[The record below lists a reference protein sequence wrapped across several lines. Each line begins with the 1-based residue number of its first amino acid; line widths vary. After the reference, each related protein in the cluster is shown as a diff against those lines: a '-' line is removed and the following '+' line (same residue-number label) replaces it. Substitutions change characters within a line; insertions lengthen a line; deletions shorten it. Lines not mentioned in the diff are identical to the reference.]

1 MGYISFYRKWRPQ
14 AFDEVIG
21 QKYNIQTLKN
31 VLAGKR
37 LSHSYMFCGPRGT
50 GKTST
55 ARILAKAINCVDGI
69 TPVPCNKCRNCTS
82 ISNGSNVDVIEI
94 DAASNRGI
102 NEIRELREK
111 VKYLP
116 NNLRKKV
123 YIIDEVHMLT
133 TEAFNALL
141 KVLEEPPEH
150 VIFIMATTEPN
161 KVLPTIMSRCQRFD
175 FYPISLD
182 IIKKRLGTIAKSE
195 KLSIS
200 NQALGLIAKYADGSL
215 RDADGILE
223 QLAAYNDGKIE
234 PKDIVALLGVVDL
247 EVLFKFVDVLAE
259 GNISR
264 GLEMIKSIIG
274 SNQNLKVFVSELLD
288 HLYNI
293 YVVKNYGKPTEVTDI
308 SKDYVGKYIKQAE
321 SLHKEEI
328 EYYLDHF
335 TELLKQIKW
344 GESSKTFFRAAA
356 IQAITYIVLDDKQI
370 DKKIRAW
377 EAKIHSLEREVK
389 DTGVLFE
396 ESGQVATPPQDSED
410 LDFLNAAK
418 PESTIKDASTIKNES
433 TIKDESTIKQEL
445 DGLAKEPVKEIK
457 KSSAKSGELESVTG
471 SLDRILE
478 LLKRKKISVHAM
490 FVEAEPDRIDGKTLY
505 FCLDE
510 NKKWHKDHLNKAA
523 NSNLI
528 SEVIGEII
536 GEKYQVKFESGKVN
550 MKNQTKNHTGQSSSP
565 VHDDLNKEPGTDEI
579 VPPDDRSG
587 QENTGKGKDPDKSKN
602 TAKAVSAPEKNENRI
617 EQKKDSKKQN
627 ADIGPEAVQ
636 EGGKN
641 VPAKKVGGG
650 GNVKDNK
657 DTGTRKDSDTG
668 TRKDSDT
675 GTRKDSDTGM
685 DKDDSEDMLKYF
697 EKKFDIK
704 E

>member
-14 AFDEVIG
+14 SLDDVIG

-31 VLAGKR
+31 VLAGNR

-55 ARILAKAINCVDGI
+55 ARILAKAINCVDGT
-69 TPVPCNKCRNCTS
+69 TPTPCNKCNNCLS

-175 FYPISLD
+175 FYPISLEL
-182 IIKKRLGTIAKSE
+182 ISERLKKIAKSE

-200 NQALGLIAKYADGSL
+200 DQVLGLIARHADGSL

-223 QLAAYNDGKIE
+223 QLAAYSEGKIE
-234 PKDIVALLGVVDL
+234 AKDVVALLGIVDL
-247 EVLFKFVDVLAE
+247 EVLFQFVDILAE
-259 GNISR
+259 RNISKS
-264 GLEMIKSIIG
+264 LETTKNIIK
-274 SNQNLKVFVSELLD
+274 SNQNLKVFVSELLG

-293 YVVKNYGKPTEVTDI
+293 YVFKNYDKPGEVTDI
-308 SKDYVGKYIKQAE
+308 SREYLDKYLKQAE
-321 SLHKEEI
+321 NLNNEEI
-328 EYYLDHF
+328 EFYLDHF

-344 GESSKTFFRAAA
+344 GESSKTFFRTA
-356 IQAITYIVLDDKQI
+356 IVQAVNFIVLDDKQI
-370 DKKIRAW
+370 NKKIKAW
-377 EAKIHSLEREVK
+377 EAKIHSLEREIK
-389 DTGVLFE
+389 NGATEKLFKKE
-396 ESGQVATPPQDSED
+396 AASVGEPEDEPQD
-410 LDFLNAAK
+410 LDFLNNTDEAQLK
-418 PESTIKDASTIKNES
+418 PENGSGIGNKTVIDPEPEPQVQKP
-433 TIKDESTIKQEL
+433 
-445 DGLAKEPVKEIK
+445 AKTEVKEGN
-457 KSSAKSGELESVTG
+457 AKSVGLKSITEN
-471 SLDRILE
+471 LDRILE

-490 FVEAEPDRIDGKTLY
+490 FVEAEPDRVEGKTIF

-523 NSNLI
+523 NSGII
-528 SEVIGEII
+528 SEVIGEVI
-536 GEKYQVKFESGKVN
+536 GEKFQVKFETGNIDAKN
-550 MKNQTKNHTGQSSSP
+550 QMKNHSSQNGSAG
-565 VHDDLNKEPGTDEI
+565 DD
-579 VPPDDRSG
+579 
-587 QENTGKGKDPDKSKN
+587 
-602 TAKAVSAPEKNENRI
+602 EKNKSPGIDETERNGK
-617 EQKKDSKKQN
+617 EEKEHKVEKKTVSEDKGEAADKKPQN
-627 ADIGPEAVQ
+627 
-636 EGGKN
+636 
-641 VPAKKVGGG
+641 
-650 GNVKDNK
+650 GNGASTGAEEETSGSQTVKDDTDGINQK
-657 DTGTRKDSDTG
+657 DNDDGSANG
-668 TRKDSDT
+668 
-675 GTRKDSDTGM
+675 
-685 DKDDSEDMLKYF
+685 DKEDVLKYF
-697 EKKFDIK
+697 EKKFEIK

>member
-14 AFDEVIG
+14 SLDDVIG

-31 VLAGKR
+31 VLAGNR

-55 ARILAKAINCVDGI
+55 ARIFAKAINCVDGI
-69 TPVPCNKCRNCTS
+69 TSSPCNKCKNCLS

-161 KVLPTIMSRCQRFD
+161 KVLPTIVSRCQRFD
-175 FYPISLD
+175 FNPISLD
-182 IIKKRLGTIAKSE
+182 LIGERLKKIAKSE
-195 KLSIS
+195 KITIS
-200 NQALGLIAKYADGSL
+200 DQALGLIARYADGSL

-223 QLAAYNDGKIE
+223 QLAAYSEGKIE
-234 PKDIVALLGVVDL
+234 AKDVVALLGIVDL
-247 EVLFKFVDVLAE
+247 EILFQFLDILASR
-259 GNISR
+259 NISKS
-264 GLEMIKSIIG
+264 LETIKIIIK

-293 YVVKNYGKPTEVTDI
+293 YVVKNYDKPAEITDI
-308 SKDYVGKYIKQAE
+308 SKEYLEKYSKQAE
-321 SLHKEEI
+321 SLSNEEV
-328 EYYLDHF
+328 EFYLDHF

-344 GESSKTFFRAAA
+344 GESSRTFFRAAV
-356 IQAITYIVLDDKQI
+356 IQAVNFIVLDDKQI
-370 DKKIRAW
+370 DKKIKAW

-389 DTGVLFE
+389 NGSRAGSLKQEAVNVGEPGDE
-396 ESGQVATPPQDSED
+396 PQD
-410 LDFLNAAK
+410 LDFLNNTEEAGIETENGTETETKITIDPK
-418 PESTIKDASTIKNES
+418 PEPGVQKLA
-433 TIKDESTIKQEL
+433 DEE
-445 DGLAKEPVKEIK
+445 VK
-457 KSSAKSGELESVTG
+457 KSNVKSVGLKTITDN
-471 SLDRILE
+471 LDRILE

-490 FVEAEPDRIDGKTLY
+490 FVEAEPDRIEGKTIF

-523 NSNLI
+523 NSDII
-528 SEVIGEII
+528 SGVMGEVIGK
-536 GEKYQVKFESGKVN
+536 KYQVEFETGSINTKN
-550 MKNQTKNHTGQSSSP
+550 QMKNHSSQKGPNGDDEKINRSPGIDKNEKTKNEDRGAAGDKKAPKESDTNVKP
-565 VHDDLNKEPGTDEI
+565 VE
-579 VPPDDRSG
+579 
-587 QENTGKGKDPDKSKN
+587 
-602 TAKAVSAPEKNENRI
+602 
-617 EQKKDSKKQN
+617 KKDESQTVKYDKDGTIQK
-627 ADIGPEAVQ
+627 D
-636 EGGKN
+636 KDD
-641 VPAKKVGGG
+641 VPAKDE
-650 GNVKDNK
+650 NE
-657 DTGTRKDSDTG
+657 DT
-668 TRKDSDT
+668 
-675 GTRKDSDTGM
+675 
-685 DKDDSEDMLKYF
+685 LKYF
-697 EKKFDIK
+697 EKKFEIK

>member
-14 AFDEVIG
+14 SLDDVIG

-31 VLAGKR
+31 VLAGNR

-55 ARILAKAINCVDGI
+55 ARIFAKAINCVDGI
-69 TPVPCNKCRNCTS
+69 TSSPCNKCKNCLS

-175 FYPISLD
+175 FNPISLD
-182 IIKKRLGTIAKSE
+182 LIGERLKKIAKSE

-200 NQALGLIAKYADGSL
+200 DQALGLIARYADGSL

-223 QLAAYNDGKIE
+223 QLAAYSEGKIE
-234 PKDIVALLGVVDL
+234 AKDVVALLGIVDL
-247 EVLFKFVDVLAE
+247 EILFQFVDILAE
-259 GNISR
+259 RNISKS
-264 GLEMIKSIIG
+264 LETTKSIIK

-293 YVVKNYGKPTEVTDI
+293 YIVKNYDKPDEVTDI
-308 SKDYVGKYIKQAE
+308 SKEYLDKYSKQAE
-321 SLHKEEI
+321 NLNNEEI
-328 EYYLDHF
+328 EFYLDHF

-344 GESSKTFFRAAA
+344 GESSKTFFRTAVV
-356 IQAITYIVLDDKQI
+356 QAVNFIVLDDKQI
-370 DKKIRAW
+370 NKKIKAW

-389 DTGVLFE
+389 SGATGRPFEQESASVGEPGGEPQDLYFLNDTDEAQLKPKNGSGIENKTVIDPEPESQVQKPAKTGVKKGNTK
-396 ESGQVATPPQDSED
+396 SV
-410 LDFLNAAK
+410 
-418 PESTIKDASTIKNES
+418 
-433 TIKDESTIKQEL
+433 
-445 DGLAKEPVKEIK
+445 GL
-457 KSSAKSGELESVTG
+457 KSITEN
-471 SLDRILE
+471 LDRILE

-490 FVEAEPDRIDGKTLY
+490 FVEAEPDRIEGNTIF
-505 FCLDE
+505 FCLEE

-523 NSNLI
+523 NSDII
-528 SEVIGEII
+528 SGVIGEVI
-536 GEKYQVKFESGKVN
+536 GEKYQVEFETGSINTKN
-550 MKNQTKNHTGQSSSP
+550 QMKNYSSQKGPNGDDEKINRSPGIDKNEKTKNEDRGAAGDKKSPKESSANVKP
-565 VHDDLNKEPGTDEI
+565 LE
-579 VPPDDRSG
+579 
-587 QENTGKGKDPDKSKN
+587 
-602 TAKAVSAPEKNENRI
+602 
-617 EQKKDSKKQN
+617 KKDESQTVKDDKDGTIQK
-627 ADIGPEAVQ
+627 D
-636 EGGKN
+636 KDD
-641 VPAKKVGGG
+641 VPAKDE
-650 GNVKDNK
+650 N
-657 DTGTRKDSDTG
+657 
-668 TRKDSDT
+668 
-675 GTRKDSDTGM
+675 
-685 DKDDSEDMLKYF
+685 EDMLKYF
-697 EKKFDIK
+697 EKKFEIK

>member
-14 AFDEVIG
+14 SLDDVIG

-31 VLAGKR
+31 VLAGNR

-55 ARILAKAINCVDGI
+55 ARILAKAINCMDGI
-69 TPVPCNKCRNCTS
+69 TATPCNKCNNCLS

-161 KVLPTIMSRCQRFD
+161 KVLPTIISRCQRFD

-182 IIKKRLGTIAKSE
+182 LISERLKKIAKSE

-200 NQALGLIAKYADGSL
+200 DQALGLIARYADGSL

-223 QLAAYNDGKIE
+223 QLAAYSEGKIE
-234 PKDIVALLGVVDL
+234 AKDVVALLGIVDL
-247 EVLFKFVDVLAE
+247 EILFQFVDILAE
-259 GNISR
+259 RNISKS
-264 GLEMIKSIIG
+264 LEITKSIIK

-293 YVVKNYGKPTEVTDI
+293 YVVKNYDKPDEVTDI
-308 SKDYVGKYIKQAE
+308 SREYLDKYLKQAE
-321 SLHKEEI
+321 KLNNEEI
-328 EYYLDHF
+328 EFYLDHF

-344 GESSKTFFRAAA
+344 GESSRTFFRTTVV
-356 IQAITYIVLDDKQI
+356 QAVNFIVLDDKQI
-370 DKKIRAW
+370 NKKIKAW

-389 DTGVLFE
+389 
-396 ESGQVATPPQDSED
+396 SGAAARPSKMEAASVGEPEDEPQD
-410 LDFLNAAK
+410 LDFSNNSDEAQLK
-418 PESTIKDASTIKNES
+418 PENGSGAENKIVIDPEPEPQVEKPAKTGAKKDN
-433 TIKDESTIKQEL
+433 
-445 DGLAKEPVKEIK
+445 
-457 KSSAKSGELESVTG
+457 AKSVGLESITEN
-471 SLDRILE
+471 LDRILE

-490 FVEAEPDRIDGKTLY
+490 FVEAEPDRIEGKTIF
-505 FCLDE
+505 FCLEE
-510 NKKWHKDHLNKAA
+510 NKQWHKDHLSKAA
-523 NSNLI
+523 NSGII
-528 SEVIGEII
+528 SEVIGEVT
-536 GEKYQVKFESGKVN
+536 GKKFQVKFETGNIDAKN
-550 MKNQTKNHTGQSSSP
+550 QMKNHSGQNGSTGEDEKNRSP
-565 VHDDLNKEPGTDEI
+565 GIVETEKTEKEDKKEEKKDRVEKNTVSENKSEAADKKPPEGSGTDTRPEEKMDGSQT
-579 VPPDDRSG
+579 VDG
-587 QENTGKGKDPDKSKN
+587 DKSDI
-602 TAKAVSAPEKNENRI
+602 S
-617 EQKKDSKKQN
+617 KKDN
-627 ADIGPEAVQ
+627 DAG
-636 EGGKN
+636 
-641 VPAKKVGGG
+641 PAK
-650 GNVKDNK
+650 D
-657 DTGTRKDSDTG
+657 
-668 TRKDSDT
+668 
-675 GTRKDSDTGM
+675 
-685 DKDDSEDMLKYF
+685 DKEDMLKYF
-697 EKKFDIK
+697 EKKFEIK